1 MGSDYRNY
9 TMISYESWKRYL
21 EETHPFVEIF
31 DTSNCHGTEG
41 PSKTTFS
48 ESLHNRMIKSNLK
61 ECFLR
66 KRHNILKQ

>member
-1 MGSDYRNY
+1 
-9 TMISYESWKRYL
+9 MISYESWEDYKAGIP
-21 EETHPFVEIF
+21 PFVEIF

-61 ECFLR
+61 
-66 KRHNILKQ
+66 ILKT